1 MALGHIRIIITK
13 YFIASEFVNLRFL
26 WSQLENTIENC
37 QVVDLLLL
45 QTADTWP
52 SSKSSSS
59 SSSTEDSLT
68 CGSREI
74 VRAKRSPGW
83 DFSRLEG
90 NLDLTPPINK
100 KYFKILNFQLF
111 VYILS
116 SMCFYIF
123 SAICLH
129 LSAICLHLSAIYL
142 LLSANCL
149 HFFSCFFTFVSYLI
163 TFWQLLVYI
172 FQLFIYICQPF
183 VKFLVSCL
191 FTFRILRAKI
201 A

>member
-100 KYFKILNFQLF
+100 KIILKILNFELF

-116 SMCFYIF
+116 SVCLYIF

-129 LSAICLHLSAIYL
+129 LLVVYFLFVSYL
-142 LLSANCL
+142 
-149 HFFSCFFTFVSYLI
+149 FTFVS
-163 TFWQLLVYI
+163 
-172 FQLFIYICQPF
+172 
-183 VKFLVSCL
+183 
-191 FTFRILRAKI
+191 
-201 A
+201 

>member
-100 KYFKILNFQLF
+100 KIILKILNFELF

-116 SMCFYIF
+116 SVCLYIF

-129 LSAICLHLSAIYL
+129 LLVVYFL
-142 LLSANCL
+142 
-149 HFFSCFFTFVSYLI
+149 FVSYLF
-163 TFWQLLVYI
+163 TY
-172 FQLFIYICQPF
+172 
-183 VKFLVSCL
+183 VS
-191 FTFRILRAKI
+191 
-201 A
+201 